1 MPHFSSPNVLHCFPL
16 NGNPNDPEVFAIEGI
31 MGVYMNVLRNVE
43 LSGPTL
49 FNPLITEAMKVA
61 QVHKSQGSN
70 NYNILLI
77 LTGKK

>member
-1 MPHFSSPNVLHCFPL
+1 
-16 NGNPNDPEVFAIEGI
+16 
-31 MGVYMNVLRNVE
+31 MNVLRNVE

-61 QVHKSQGSN
+61 QVHKTQGSN

-77 LTGKK
+77 LTGEFEKSIFIYIKVIYFC